1 MRKELERGGS
11 QGAIAG
17 AATTKSEVFIL
28 SVDDQYMAL
37 SMVDGV
43 KATVD
48 EEGVSTDEEGS
59 RVDGGPQS
67 QKDLI
72 RKTVEELLASSPVL
86 KALMAGRTPTKAGE
100 GSSRKTPGTGE

>member
-1 MRKELERGGS
+1 MRKEVECGS

-17 AATTKSEVFIL
+17 TATTKIEVLIL
-28 SVDDQYMAL
+28 SVDDWYLAL
-37 SMVDGV
+37 SMADRV

-48 EEGVSTDEEGS
+48 EEGVSMDVEGS
-59 RVDGGPQS
+59 RVDGGRLS

-72 RKTVEELLASSPVL
+72 RETIEELLVGSLVD
-86 KALMAGRTPTKAGE
+86 KALMAGRTPPKASE